1 MTSPIVFFFL
11 SSGLFLGWSLGANNA
26 STVFGTAVSTQM
38 VRFSTAALILSVFVI
53 LGAVI
58 GGAGATQ
65 GLTEL
70 GAVNAV
76 GGAFTVSLAAA
87 LTVYW
92 MTQLNIPVS
101 ISQAVVGAIIGWNFF
116 SGSPTNLS
124 VVLKIVSTWVACPV
138 LSGLFS
144 AVLYKSITWGL
155 QRQKLHLLRL
165 DSYTRWGL
173 IVVGALASYA
183 LGANNI
189 ANVMGVFVPSD
200 PFRAIAVGHLGEISA
215 AQQLFLLGAIAIA
228 VGVYTDSQKVMMTVG
243 NNLMP
248 LNPIG
253 AFVVVLAEFIVLF
266 IFSSSSLQHLFIQWG
281 LPPIPLIPVS
291 SAQAAV
297 GAVMGVG
304 LLKGAKGARQINWRV
319 LQDIVSSWISTPIM
333 AAVISFILLFVVQN
347 VFDQPVYLR

>member
-1 MTSPIVFFFL
+1 
-11 SSGLFLGWSLGANNA
+11 
-26 STVFGTAVSTQM
+26 
-38 VRFSTAALILSVFVI
+38 
-53 LGAVI
+53 
-58 GGAGATQ
+58 
-65 GLTEL
+65 
-70 GAVNAV
+70 
-76 GGAFTVSLAAA
+76 
-87 LTVYW
+87 
-92 MTQLNIPVS
+92 
-101 ISQAVVGAIIGWNFF
+101 
-116 SGSPTNLS
+116 

-297 GAVMGVG
+297 GAVIGVG